1 MKFTLVVLFSAC
13 TIVAFAHI
21 VAVLVGAA
29 RRWRSAG
36 STRAVS
42 YVERML
48 LPWGEIGI
56 ALPVFA
62 AATIGAATAAGTVA
76 DLDVPTAALVAF
88 STTVAGAAVVHR
100 IATWPAA
107 GRAVLAAGVVALA
120 MVPAA
125 IGVLFGYLG
134 PAIDQA

>member
-13 TIVAFAHI
+13 TIVALAHI

-48 LPWGEIGI
+48 LPWGEIGVG
-56 ALPVFA
+56 LLVFA
-62 AATIGAATAAGTVA
+62 AATVGAASATGTIA
-76 DLDVPTAALVAF
+76 DLDVLTAALVAF
-88 STTVAGAAVVHR
+88 STTVAGAAVVR
-100 IATWPAA
+100 RLAA
-107 GRAVLAAGVVALA
+107 RRAVLVAGVLAL
-120 MVPAA
+120 VILPAV
-125 IGVLFGYLG
+125 IGILFGYVG
-134 PAIDQA
+134 PEVDQA